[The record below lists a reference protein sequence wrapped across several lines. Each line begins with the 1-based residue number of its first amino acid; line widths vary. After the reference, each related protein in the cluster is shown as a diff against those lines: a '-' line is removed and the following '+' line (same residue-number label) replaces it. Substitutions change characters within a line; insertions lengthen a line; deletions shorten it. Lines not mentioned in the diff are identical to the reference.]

1 MGKFLVQAAEVE
13 IVSDTIRVDV
23 APVVTATEAQPVS
36 KAVAGASQT
45 IIVRPA

>member
-1 MGKFLVQAAEVE
+1 MGKFLVQPVEVE
-13 IVSDTIRVDV
+13 IVSDKIRVDV
-23 APVVTATEAQPVS
+23 APVITTTEVQALS